1 MGMKPGAVLSEQGI
15 RERFKY
21 SLLFRDDNPSHQENN
36 KNSSNVKTEIY
47 NTNSRDSVNVS
58 SAKLDDYFDNI
69 AYYR

>member
-21 SLLFRDDNPSHQENN
+21 SLLFRDDGHQENN
-36 KNSSNVKTEIY
+36 KNSSNTEIA
-47 NTNSRDSVNVS
+47 NKSNDSVNVS
-58 SAKLDDYFDNI
+58 TAKLDDYFDNI